1 MEKESNL
8 CQVRKTWCQSYQVYP
23 NLGKVNQNWPN
34 FNQNRTNLCQIH
46 PIRVKLYQNNSN
58 LGNLD
63 GVYRMLT
70 DIIHKSDSQIASYQ
84 VTTQNQEGTALL
96 ILCCWLIFRH
106 LRNEN
111 FCSGRNDCLIPVV
124 RRFIRTICIYTNN
137 LDIRIFF
144 F

>member
-70 DIIHKSDSQIASYQ
+70 LNYEHEMEIQSVIDEIIKPAFQQLASKINSYSNFKG
-84 VTTQNQEGTALL
+84 VTLTSKK
-96 ILCCWLIFRH
+96 
-106 LRNEN
+106 RNE
-111 FCSGRNDCLIPVV
+111 LI
-124 RRFIRTICIYTNN
+124 
-137 LDIRIFF
+137 
-144 F
+144 